1 MSRSVR
7 VGGKEAKSESERARM
22 PQMKT
27 VGCGFELSEKFRK
40 KARTQIIILTL
51 GRVQASMTSLLVDS
65 ISLLKIAEA

>member
-40 KARTQIIILTL
+40 KARTHK
-51 GRVQASMTSLLVDS
+51 LLF
-65 ISLLKIAEA
+65 